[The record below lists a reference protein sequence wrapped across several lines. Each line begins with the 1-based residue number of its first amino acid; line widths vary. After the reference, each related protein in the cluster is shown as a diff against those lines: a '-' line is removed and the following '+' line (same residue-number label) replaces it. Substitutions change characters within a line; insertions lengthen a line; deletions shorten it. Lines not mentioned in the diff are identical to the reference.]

1 MGPNPQLVAAT
12 EPVPGSLTNNVTL
25 SGDGKYLIGS
35 YPTLGGGGNAYVF
48 DVEEI
53 IKTVENP
60 GGYDLTKVAVDRA
73 NQKIGSHIFALGG
86 NPLGL
91 VVAQNFEDILLRE
104 LEQFER
110 LLSEPNNKRRIDD
123 FLNRLI
129 PHIRVRYPTIAR
141 ILDRFVETSD
151 WTVADAEI
159 IALLNSAVDRYR
171 FDSSRIDGSRPHG
184 VRTPIPQDREIHLIF
199 RGVAAGASWAWFAR
213 LVGLGNFNNLPN
225 ASRHMNYYLDNSGKP
240 LTIDMN
246 EFMKVPS
253 VKKNVDVAVEDA
265 KKAIAQYR
273 KSNKNIQP
281 NTLISGPRRSQR
293 ILRDESRDWFFAVGD
308 YSYWWQA
315 DPSTGEITVQIRDQ
329 YNWDQGKDVN
339 ILEVTI
345 KDEVLGSLHQAG
357 LAQEYHVKGEYKQ
370 RI

>member
-1 MGPNPQLVAAT
+1 MET
-12 EPVPGSLTNNVTL
+12 R
-25 SGDGKYLIGS
+25 
-35 YPTLGGGGNAYVF
+35 
-48 DVEEI
+48 
-53 IKTVENP
+53 
-60 GGYDLTKVAVDRA
+60 DLARVDR
-73 NQKIGSHIFALGG
+73 
-86 NPLGL
+86 
-91 VVAQNFEDILLRE
+91 
-104 LEQFER
+104 
-110 LLSEPNNKRRIDD
+110 
-123 FLNRLI
+123 
-129 PHIRVRYPTIAR
+129 
-141 ILDRFVETSD
+141 
-151 WTVADAEI
+151 EI
-159 IALLNSAVDRYR
+159 IALLNRAVDRYR
-171 FDSSRIDGSRPHG
+171 FDPSRIDGSGPHN
-184 VRTPIPQDREIHLIF
+184 VRTAIAEDREIHLIF

-225 ASRHMNYYLDNSGKP
+225 ASRHMDHYLDNSGKP

-253 VKKNVDVAVEDA
+253 VKKTVDLAVEDA

-273 KSNKNIQP
+273 KSNENIPP

-308 YSYWWQA
+308 YRYWWQA

-339 ILEVTI
+339 ILDVTI

-357 LAQEYHVKGEYKQ
+357 LAQEYQVKGEYKQ